1 MSCITDKYYKELKA
15 TKGRLITDIQYY
27 ISLEEQYDGDEFD
40 GYEDIHLKRIYEG
53 LPTEYITLTVRR
65 YCENYV
71 LAYTNDY
78 DLIKEFDGRKWFW
91 TPEEHRNLM
100 FVGNYIIK
108 IPYKLI
114 ALEDLYH
121 IADWVC
127 NEEDDEE
134 EELGDTNWKSF
145 MKELPDDD

>member
-1 MSCITDKYYKELKA
+1 
-15 TKGRLITDIQYY
+15 
-27 ISLEEQYDGDEFD
+27 
-40 GYEDIHLKRIYEG
+40 
-53 LPTEYITLTVRR
+53 
-65 YCENYV
+65 
-71 LAYTNDY
+71 
-78 DLIKEFDGRKWFW
+78 
-91 TPEEHRNLM
+91 M

-145 MKELPDDD
+145 LKELPDDD